1 MNLNSEVMRQRARV
15 WSARLG
21 RLSAERP
28 ASGVAAAI
36 AEAVQPP
43 VSARLPTIL
52 ENMQREHRMNSSD
65 AKFRAHEFIMSP

>member
-1 MNLNSEVMRQRARV
+1 MNPNIEAMRQQARD

-21 RLSAERP
+21 RLSAEH
-28 ASGVAAAI
+28 ATHGVGAAI

-52 ENMQREHRMNSSD
+52 ERMQREHRMNSSD